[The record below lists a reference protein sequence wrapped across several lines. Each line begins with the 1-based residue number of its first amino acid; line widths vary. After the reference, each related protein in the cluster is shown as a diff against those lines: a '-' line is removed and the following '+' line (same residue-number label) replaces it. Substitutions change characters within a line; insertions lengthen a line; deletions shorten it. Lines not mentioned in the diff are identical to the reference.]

1 MIIVNRGLK
10 GTETGLVFI
19 NVWKQCTEDFPVE
32 GQKEWSESEI
42 AFEVIQVFF
51 SIIVVGKNQNLI
63 LDEGKKIGST
73 FLGWFFLKSCVAFF
87 FFSKSP
93 SGIPEERYF
102 LLIYQYMA
110 VFGLGSCQSPCS
122 NSNATAPANY
132 LGITSV

>member
-32 GQKEWSESEI
+32 GQKEWSESET

-63 LDEGKKIGST
+63 LDEGEKKNLEVHFWDG
-73 FLGWFFLKSCVAFF
+73 
-87 FFSKSP
+87 FS
-93 SGIPEERYF
+93 
-102 LLIYQYMA
+102 
-110 VFGLGSCQSPCS
+110 
-122 NSNATAPANY
+122 
-132 LGITSV
+132 

>member
-1 MIIVNRGLK
+1 MNRGLK

-63 LDEGKKIGST
+63 LDEGKKKNWKYIFGMV
-73 FLGWFFLKSCVAFF
+73 FLKELCCFF

>member
-1 MIIVNRGLK
+1 MNRGLK

-63 LDEGKKIGST
+63 LDEGKKKNWKYIFGMV
-73 FLGWFFLKSCVAFF
+73 FLKELCCFF
-87 FFSKSP
+87 FFFQKSIRN
-93 SGIPEERYF
+93 SRGKIF
-102 LLIYQYMA
+102 LIDISIHG
-110 VFGLGSCQSPCS
+110 GLWTRFMPFSIFKQ
-122 NSNATAPANY
+122 
-132 LGITSV
+132 